1 MQVLRLVVTLFL
13 VANITVGDYEPL
25 KIVMIQ
31 PAAMGNTILLPGGVP
46 VHATLPASSL
56 MLCNSLVVRRL
67 MISLV
72 IRIHLQ
78 ESSSAAHGQTDVQG
92 LSSTQ
97 QGGGGWRGAGWRPEH
112 PGCMLQT
119 WTKSRVRSSKI
130 FEIHVWS
137 GKCLICNLEETPPT
151 TCSPAVGKSS
161 LNAPQ
166 WTSKTLKTN
175 IKLNQILNIMDVS
188 IAVPQSWTVWI
199 WLRWAL

>member
-67 MISLV
+67 MM
-72 IRIHLQ
+72 RIHLQ
-78 ESSSAAHGQTDVQG
+78 ESSGAAHGQTDAQG

-97 QGGGGWRGAGWRPEH
+97 QGGWRPEH
-112 PGCMLQT
+112 PGC
-119 WTKSRVRSSKI
+119 
-130 FEIHVWS
+130 
-137 GKCLICNLEETPPT
+137 
-151 TCSPAVGKSS
+151 
-161 LNAPQ
+161 
-166 WTSKTLKTN
+166 
-175 IKLNQILNIMDVS
+175 KLR
-188 IAVPQSWTVWI
+188 T
-199 WLRWAL
+199 